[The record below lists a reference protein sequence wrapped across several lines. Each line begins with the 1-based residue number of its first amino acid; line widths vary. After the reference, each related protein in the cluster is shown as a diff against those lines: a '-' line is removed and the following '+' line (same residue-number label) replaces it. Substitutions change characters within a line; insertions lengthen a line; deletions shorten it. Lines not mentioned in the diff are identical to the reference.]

1 MEVRKDDLTIKFKMS
16 NTTVIERL
24 VIPSDLSNVSLVESL
39 IDKVCTDLTI
49 NEDLY
54 GNVLIAVTE
63 AVNNAIIHGNAFNI
77 DKSVIVEVI
86 QDDESFTFRITDE
99 GQGFDYLNLPDPTA
113 PENIEKENG
122 RGIFLIQNLSESL
135 GFEDNGK
142 VAVITFDKS
151 NA

>member
-1 MEVRKDDLTIKFKMS
+1 MS

-24 VIPSDLSNVSLVESL
+24 VIPSDLSNVSLVESF
-39 IDKVCTDLTI
+39 IDKVCADLNI

-63 AVNNAIIHGNAFNI
+63 AVNNAIIHGNAFNSA
-77 DKSVIVEVI
+77 KSVVVEVN

-99 GQGFDYLNLPDPTA
+99 GQGFDYMNLPDPTS

-122 RGIFLIQNLSESL
+122 RGIFLIQNLSDCL
-135 GFEDNGK
+135 DFEQNGK
-142 VAVITFDKS
+142 VAIITFDKD